1 MVASIFLYRYA
12 LENDLLGNLPG
23 KTPEATMASAC
34 YTDLK
39 KKDVNKRVFA
49 RPSEGHFGLREWAN
63 DPELT
68 HLLQPKLHMLA
79 ETFEE
84 EQKPKVEK
92 PWKQP
97 APMAKRKNNTAA
109 KKFVDGKP
117 RRDRHGF
124 VHAIIEPSRGEYG
137 PPKMQMPA
145 ATAVRI
151 AFDARYDGFRCVGR
165 CCGEPRRRGRLQEQ
179 R

>member
-1 MVASIFLYRYA
+1 
-12 LENDLLGNLPG
+12 
-23 KTPEATMASAC
+23 MASAC

-68 HLLQPKLHMLA
+68 HLLQPKLHRLA

-97 APMAKRKNNTAA
+97 APMAKRRNNTAA

-137 PPKMQMPA
+137 PPKMQMPPPQQQ
-145 ATAVRI
+145 
-151 AFDARYDGFRCVGR
+151 YGSL
-165 CCGEPRRRGRLQEQ
+165 RRTIRWI
-179 R
+179 

>member
-1 MVASIFLYRYA
+1 MAFLFTDAWLRRFFCI
-12 LENDLLGNLPG
+12 GTRSRTTFSNLPG
-23 KTPEATMASAC
+23 KTPKPPCMPAC

-68 HLLQPKLHMLA
+68 HLLQPKLHRLA
-79 ETFEE
+79 ETLEE

-97 APMAKRKNNTAA
+97 AP
-109 KKFVDGKP
+109 DGK
-117 RRDRHGF
+117 
-124 VHAIIEPSRGEYG
+124 A
-137 PPKMQMPA
+137 
-145 ATAVRI
+145 
-151 AFDARYDGFRCVGR
+151 
-165 CCGEPRRRGRLQEQ
+165 
-179 R
+179 